1 MRIVGII
8 TLIVSLILLLLT
20 CIAWGFLAQIA
31 ATGFNPVPLLLAIT
45 VLTVAGILTAAMMML
60 GVFDDV

>member
-20 CIAWGFLAQIA
+20 CIAWGFLAQITE
-31 ATGFNPVPLLLAIT
+31 TGFNPVPLLLAIT